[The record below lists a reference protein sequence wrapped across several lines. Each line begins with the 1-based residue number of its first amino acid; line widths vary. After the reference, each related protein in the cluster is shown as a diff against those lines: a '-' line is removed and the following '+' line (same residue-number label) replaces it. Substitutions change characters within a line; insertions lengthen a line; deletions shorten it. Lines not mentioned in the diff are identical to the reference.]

1 MNEGRKA
8 PRERGNRSPIARARL
23 AAGMTQGQ
31 LAQIIGCYQ
40 KDVSEWERGVQSPR
54 VETLMKISAALG
66 CKVDDLL
73 AK

>member
-1 MNEGRKA
+1 
-8 PRERGNRSPIARARL
+8 
-23 AAGMTQGQ
+23 MTQGQ

-54 VETLMKISAALG
+54 VETLMKISVALG